1 MDSERPIAEIEAL
14 LAAKGEHLRRTATLL
29 AGGPDNGEDLL
40 QEALERMFRR
50 WRAAIS
56 DPEGYLR
63 RTMYNLAADGWRR
76 RQSWQA
82 KVPLLS
88 QPTAY
93 LVSHIDSALAAVDD
107 DMMQIH
113 GEVSYASQGK
123 QDNLRVDTWSY
134 RNQAHDL
141 WFFNGVEGNAS
152 HSYKTINSRPVWED
166 TSVSLDY
173 RNRVA
178 TKATAISPGP
188 VTTILSCSG
197 HGQGYRAGAPVPG
210 AFGSAATV
218 AASMRALLSCGGL
231 SISWHQHY
239 HGTEAIKIVSH
250 ESLRAL
256 PAKLEVTQVIWVN
269 EATYLPI
276 AVTTLGGTASQGT
289 AATQYAWLPPTKA
302 NLANLTVT
310 IPPGFTVATAKSA
323 PPTGLTLPYAEIAW
337 LFALAG
343 Y

>member
-1 MDSERPIAEIEAL
+1 MSTNLEHNLRSQMAQAPIHPRPDVVREA
-14 LAAKGEHLRRTATLL
+14 
-29 AGGPDNGEDLL
+29 
-40 QEALERMFRR
+40 FRR
-50 WRAAIS
+50 S
-56 DPEGYLR
+56 
-63 RTMYNLAADGWRR
+63 RR
-76 RQSWQA
+76 RQRASRA
-82 KVPLLS
+82 ALAAGVAAVAGVAATVALS
-88 QPTAY
+88 GQGQPHRPGIETTAY

-123 QDNLRVDTWSY
+123 QNNFRVDTWSY
-134 RNQAHDL
+134 RNQTHDL

-152 HSYKTINSRPVWED
+152 HSYKTINSRPVWKV

-197 HGQGYRAGAPVPG
+197 HGQSYRAGAPVPG
-210 AFGSAATV
+210 AFGSAASV

-250 ESLRAL
+250 AR
-256 PAKLEVTQVIWVN
+256 PATLEVTQVIWVN

-276 AVTTLGGTASQGT
+276 AVTTPGGTASPGT
-289 AATQYAWLPPTKA
+289 ATTQYAWLPPTKA
-302 NLANLTVT
+302 NLANLTVA
-310 IPPGFTVATAKSA
+310 IPPGFTVVTAKSA
-323 PPTGLTLPYAEIAW
+323 PPTGLSLPYAEIAW